1 MCRGEIMDSSSFYS
15 IVIIIAALVIWRRT
29 LAMYRPIKGNGT
41 RILLPILFLLLPCI
55 HIILNPKAHAAGW
68 EWICAAIFGF
78 LLSIPLIWTTHYE
91 LRFDQHIYAI
101 RNKSF
106 IITFLIVL
114 IIRFLLRDY
123 LKWLGPET
131 EAALFMTVAL
141 GYILPWRI
149 ISFIKFRQLYKSR
162 IQTNNNIDLR

>member
-1 MCRGEIMDSSSFYS
+1 MNPSSFYF
-15 IVIIIAALVIWRRT
+15 IVIVIAGLVLWRRT
-29 LAMYRPIKGNGT
+29 RAMYRPIKGNGI
-41 RILLPILFLLLPCI
+41 RLLLPIFFLSLPSI
-55 HIILNPKAHAAGW
+55 PIILNPKVHLAVW
-68 EWICAAIFGF
+68 EWVCALIFGL
-78 LLSIPLIWTTHYE
+78 LLSIPLMWTTNYE
-91 LRFDQHIYAI
+91 LRSDQHIYAV

-106 IITFLIVL
+106 IISFLIVF

-131 EAALFMTVAL
+131 EAALFLVVAL

-162 IQTNNNIDLR
+162 MQDNENINF

>member
-1 MCRGEIMDSSSFYS
+1 MDTSAFYS
-15 IVIIIAALVIWRRT
+15 IVIIIAALVLWRRT
-29 LAMYRPIKGNGT
+29 RAMYRPIKGNGI

-55 HIILNPKAHAAGW
+55 PIILNPKAHASGW
-68 EWICAAIFGF
+68 ELICAVIFGF
-78 LLSIPLIWTTHYE
+78 LLSIPLIWTTNYE
-91 LRFDQHIYAI
+91 IRSDQHIYAV

-131 EAALFMTVAL
+131 KASLFMTVAL

-162 IQTNNNIDLR
+162 IQTNDNIDLR

>member
-1 MCRGEIMDSSSFYS
+1 MDTSAFYS
-15 IVIIIAALVIWRRT
+15 IVIIVAALVLWRRT
-29 LAMYRPIKGNGT
+29 RAMYRPIKGNGI

-55 HIILNPKAHAAGW
+55 PIILNPKAHASGW
-68 EWICAAIFGF
+68 ELICAVIFGF
-78 LLSIPLIWTTHYE
+78 LLSIPLIWTTNYE
-91 LRFDQHIYAI
+91 IRSDQHIYAV

-123 LKWLGPET
+123 LKWLDPET
-131 EAALFMTVAL
+131 KASLFMTVAL

-162 IQTNNNIDLR
+162 IQTNDNIDLR

>member
-1 MCRGEIMDSSSFYS
+1 MDTSAFYS
-15 IVIIIAALVIWRRT
+15 IVIIIAALVLWRRT
-29 LAMYRPIKGNGT
+29 RAMYRPIKGNGI
-41 RILLPILFLLLPCI
+41 RILLPILFLLLPCVP
-55 HIILNPKAHAAGW
+55 IILNPKAHASGW
-68 EWICAAIFGF
+68 ELICAVIFGF
-78 LLSIPLIWTTHYE
+78 LLSIPLIWTTNYE
-91 LRFDQHIYAI
+91 IRSDQHIYAV

-131 EAALFMTVAL
+131 KASLFMTVAL

-162 IQTNNNIDLR
+162 IQTNDNIDLR

>member
-1 MCRGEIMDSSSFYS
+1 MYRGEIMDSSSFYS
-15 IVIIIAALVIWRRT
+15 IVIIIAALVLWRRIM
-29 LAMYRPIKGNGT
+29 AMHRPIKGNGT
-41 RILLPILFLLLPCI
+41 RLLLPILFLLLPCI
-55 HIILNPKAHAAGW
+55 PIILNPKAHATGW

-78 LLSIPLIWTTHYE
+78 LLSIPLIWTTNYE
-91 LRFDQHIYAI
+91 LRSDLHIYAV

-106 IITFLIVL
+106 IITFLIIL
-114 IIRFLLRDY
+114 IIRFSLRDY

-162 IQTNNNIDLR
+162 IQTNDNIDFR

>member
-1 MCRGEIMDSSSFYS
+1 MDSSSFYS
-15 IVIIIAALVIWRRT
+15 IVIIVAALVLWRRIR
-29 LAMYRPIKGNGT
+29 AMHRPIKGNGT
-41 RILLPILFLLLPCI
+41 RLLLPILFLLLPCI
-55 HIILNPKAHAAGW
+55 PIILNPKAHAAGW
-68 EWICAAIFGF
+68 EWICAVIFGC
-78 LLSIPLIWTTHYE
+78 LLSIPLIWTNNYE
-91 LRFDQHIYAI
+91 LRSDQHIYAV

-106 IITFLIVL
+106 IITFLIIL

-162 IQTNNNIDLR
+162 IQTNDNIDFR

>member
-1 MCRGEIMDSSSFYS
+1 MDTSAFYS
-15 IVIIIAALVIWRRT
+15 IVIIIAALVLWRRT
-29 LAMYRPIKGNGT
+29 RAMYRPIKGNGI
-41 RILLPILFLLLPCI
+41 RILLPILFLLLPCVS
-55 HIILNPKAHAAGW
+55 IILNPKAHASGW
-68 EWICAAIFGF
+68 ELICAVIFGF
-78 LLSIPLIWTTHYE
+78 LLSIPLIWTTNYE
-91 LRFDQHIYAI
+91 IRSDQHIYAV

-131 EAALFMTVAL
+131 KASLFMTVAL

-162 IQTNNNIDLR
+162 IQTNDNIDLR